1 MAAENE
7 SYPEPVG
14 SRAPRPSDAPRGS
27 RDSVSAGGASLRVWT
42 WIDPAMAAGTVA
54 LDARGRA
61 VLQEEDARARLHVR
75 SLHAPRLA

>member
-14 SRAPRPSDAPRGS
+14 FRAPHPSDAPRGS
-27 RDSVSAGGASLRVWT
+27 RGSVFAGGAPLRAWA

-61 VLQEEDARARLHVR
+61 VLQEVDAGARLHAR
-75 SLHAPRLA
+75 SLHVPRLA